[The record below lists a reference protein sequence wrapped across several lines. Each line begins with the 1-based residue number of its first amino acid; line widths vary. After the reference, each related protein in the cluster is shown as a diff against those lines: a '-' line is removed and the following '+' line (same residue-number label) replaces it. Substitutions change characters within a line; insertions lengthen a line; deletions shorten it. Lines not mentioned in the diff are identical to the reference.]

1 MVGQCNV
8 GWATNRSLSPS
19 YLQYPAG
26 ESRVVLVVLPPEEV
40 PHAKVLDEERR
51 HLRRQLK
58 RQRSTVKQVRS
69 PSTRETKR
77 SASKMNRGVLIMNVP

>member
-1 MVGQCNV
+1 MQWWVGYKL
-8 GWATNRSLSPS
+8 RSLSPS

-69 PSTRETKR
+69 PITTEKQNIISH
-77 SASKMNRGVLIMNVP
+77 